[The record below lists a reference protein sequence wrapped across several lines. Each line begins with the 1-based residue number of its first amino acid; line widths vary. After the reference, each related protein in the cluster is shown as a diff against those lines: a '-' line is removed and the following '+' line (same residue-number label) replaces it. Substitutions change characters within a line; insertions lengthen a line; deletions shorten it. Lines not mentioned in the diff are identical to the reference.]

1 MLKNA
6 ITLKTKVTL
15 LDGFETD
22 FTASLFLPDTPVKA
36 LFFCQPGGGN
46 TKDYFNLGQAEGFDY
61 SFASRMC
68 DHGFAVMLMD
78 HAGWAKIK

>member
-46 TKDYFNLGQAEGFDY
+46 TKDYFNLGQAKDLTIH
-61 SFASRMC
+61 SPRVCVTMA
-68 DHGFAVMLMD
+68 LQ
-78 HAGWAKIK
+78 